1 MISSIDKRD
10 PVLFTEM
17 ASVQKRRIRAK
28 IAFEHLM
35 NEILTRIPL
44 LHDVNN
50 TRVEEMLLF
59 ASTCFNETELQE
71 HTVRYFLH
79 HGSQAKLMLDAIEK
93 YRFELRL
100 LEEDLLE
107 DCYEE
112 VAMFLEYLTE
122 VHFKIQDI
130 HNVYQEELY
139 YLQN

>member
-1 MISSIDKRD
+1 MINSTDRRD

-28 IAFEHLM
+28 IAFDHLM
-35 NEILTRIPL
+35 NEILTRIPR

-71 HTVRYFLH
+71 HTVRYFSH

-100 LEEDLLE
+100 LEEDFLE

-112 VAMFLEYLTE
+112 IVMFLEYLTE
-122 VHFKIQDI
+122 VHFKIKDI
-130 HNVYQEELY
+130 HQVYHQELY